1 MVPSMGG
8 VAVSLLFDGEVHVRY
23 FLFPTQVGKV
33 PGCLACARGAFVWSV
48 EPAGKTIPPVVVSFH
63 GVRWVIAW
71 ALCRRVVTSSASTSI
86 VAIVA
91 VVASVWLWMVG
102 LRWLRSGE
110 VRGGDR
116 YGWRWRRH
124 GGRSG
129 RHMVDL
135 RLRWGWVR
143 DGRISRH
150 WRDGLISRDGGWCR
164 RKLDSRWHGVDRSG
178 LCVIDELAEGGDF
191 GEESLEG

>member
-102 LRWLRSGE
+102 L
-110 VRGGDR
+110 
-116 YGWRWRRH
+116 
-124 GGRSG
+124 
-129 RHMVDL
+129 
-135 RLRWGWVR
+135 
-143 DGRISRH
+143 
-150 WRDGLISRDGGWCR
+150 ISRDGGWCR